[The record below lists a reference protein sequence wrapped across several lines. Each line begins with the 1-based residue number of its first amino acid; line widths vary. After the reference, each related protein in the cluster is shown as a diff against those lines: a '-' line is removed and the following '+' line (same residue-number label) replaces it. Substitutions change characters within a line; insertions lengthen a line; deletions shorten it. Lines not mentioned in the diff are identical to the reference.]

1 MLLIPFFV
9 PASVMTISYCLVA
22 WGKNFQCKEEERER
36 IKNQVLDLNKVPQRG
51 DLRTQMH
58 WFNDVLSF

>member
-22 WGKNFQCKEEERER
+22 WGKNFQCKEEVRERE
-36 IKNQVLDLNKVPQRG
+36 NKEP
-51 DLRTQMH
+51 
-58 WFNDVLSF
+58 SFGFEQGASKG